1 MIFIPPKDSE
11 HCIINFFDTKTG
23 ENLGHVEDIEE
34 VNMTHFSETEEEHN
48 KHGDINWSVQE
59 GDHYTDFV
67 NYEEARDYYL
77 KAIGE

>member
-34 VNMTHFSETEEEHN
+34 VNMKKNSKCLATF
-48 KHGDINWSVQE
+48 DIIKFFRFIRGV
-59 GDHYTDFV
+59 
-67 NYEEARDYYL
+67 L
-77 KAIGE
+77 